1 MSKMPTLTSRRARVP
16 ADHAAMQD
24 HLWRQGWTDG
34 LPVVPPTEMAVRDM
48 LAAVVGPPS
57 RSLGVMQPRNARATL
72 EKLAVNAVMAGCR
85 PEHFPVVVAAVRAAL
100 SDGFNLAGTAATT
113 GGANQVV
120 IVNGPIAPRLGI
132 RG

>member
-1 MSKMPTLTSRRARVP
+1 MPNQQSQLQSRRARVP
-16 ADHAAMQD
+16 ADYVAMQD

-48 LAAVVGPPS
+48 LAAVAGPPS

-113 GGANQVV
+113 GGAN
-120 IVNGPIAPRLGI
+120 
-132 RG
+132 